1 MDWNDKDISDR
12 NDFVEFAEILR
23 TYNQG
28 DIALLKSLLDNNEIV
43 YFFKGENF
51 ISLRPLVEPAV
62 LMAKNDQIQETVEL
76 LKDFELS
83 FLGLSIENT
92 NDIKEEIEKS
102 SEDE

>member
-51 ISLRPLVEPAV
+51 ISLRPLIEPAV
-62 LMAKNDQIQETVEL
+62 LMVKNNQVQEAVEL

-83 FLGLSIENT
+83 FLGLSIENF
-92 NDIKEEIEKS
+92 NDNKEENEES
-102 SEDE
+102 SDDE